1 MIIWA
6 IAKTTVGDAL
16 RKKILQVFLVVAIG
30 LIVLSLSF
38 SQTLSFSSQ
47 RGASADFMLLKSF
60 GLGMMALAGIFISLI
75 LGVTL
80 IPQEFERRTIYTILA
95 KPVKRYEFITGKFLG
110 ALMTLGIATGLM
122 GATFI
127 IMVVVKAFGAQQM
140 AASPTAE
147 LMRAGVD
154 KVAIWDWNVVWGV
167 VLVYLQ
173 FMVLSS
179 IVLMF
184 SLVFTSTVNF
194 FMGAA
199 VYMVGFMS
207 TIVSSMG
214 SAEGASTFLKLLF
227 KYDYKWIHVGL
238 FYILPRFDEFNI
250 PNQLLH
256 PETQVTNMAVYT
268 GQMTVYGLIYVL
280 LALVAAILIF
290 ERKEV

>member
-6 IAKTTVGDAL
+6 IARTTVGDAL

-47 RGASADFMLLKSF
+47 RGASSDFMLLKSF

-127 IMVVVKAFGAQQM
+127 ITIVLKAIGAQQT
-140 AASPTAE
+140 AASPTLGHVLGASAE
-147 LMRAGVD
+147 KIALF
-154 KVAIWDWNVVWGV
+154 DWNMVWAV
-167 VLVYLQ
+167 ILVYLQ

-179 IVLMF
+179 IVLLF
-184 SLVFTSTVNF
+184 SLIFTQTVNF

-199 VYMVGFMS
+199 VYAVGFMS
-207 TIVSSMG
+207 TVVISLG
-214 SAEGASTFLKLLF
+214 GAEGASSALRFF
-227 KYDYKWIHVGL
+227 YKTVSYL
-238 FYILPRFDEFNI
+238 LPRFDQFNI

-256 PETQVTNMAVYT
+256 PETQVTNMGAYT
-268 GQMTVYGLIYVL
+268 GMMALYGLLYTL
-280 LALVAAILIF
+280 LALVVAILIF

>member
-1 MIIWA
+1 
-6 IAKTTVGDAL
+6 
-16 RKKILQVFLVVAIG
+16 VVAIG

-47 RGASADFMLLKSF
+47 RGASSDFMLLKSF

-127 IMVVVKAFGAQQM
+127 ITIVLKAIGAQQA
-140 AASPTAE
+140 AASPTLGHVLGASAE
-147 LMRAGVD
+147 KIALF
-154 KVAIWDWNVVWGV
+154 DWNMVWAV
-167 VLVYLQ
+167 ILVYLQ

-179 IVLMF
+179 IVLLF
-184 SLVFTSTVNF
+184 SLIFTQTVNF

-199 VYMVGFMS
+199 VYAVGFMS
-207 TIVSSMG
+207 TVVISLG
-214 SAEGASTFLKLLF
+214 GAEGASSALRFF
-227 KYDYKWIHVGL
+227 YKTVSYL
-238 FYILPRFDEFNI
+238 LPRFDQFNI

-256 PETQVTNMAVYT
+256 PETQVTNMGAYT
-268 GQMTVYGLIYVL
+268 GMMALYGLLYTL
-280 LALVAAILIF
+280 LALVVAILIF

>member
-6 IAKTTVGDAL
+6 IARTTVGDAL

-47 RGASADFMLLKSF
+47 RGASSDFMLLKSF

-127 IMVVVKAFGAQQM
+127 ITIVLKAIGAQQA
-140 AASPTAE
+140 AASPTLGHVLGASAE
-147 LMRAGVD
+147 
-154 KVAIWDWNVVWGV
+154 KVALFDWNMVWAV
-167 VLVYLQ
+167 ILVYLQ

-179 IVLMF
+179 IVLLF
-184 SLVFTSTVNF
+184 SLIFTQTVNF

-199 VYMVGFMS
+199 VYAVGFMS
-207 TIVSSMG
+207 TVVISLG
-214 SAEGASTFLKLLF
+214 GAEGASSALRFF
-227 KYDYKWIHVGL
+227 YKAVSYL
-238 FYILPRFDEFNI
+238 LPRFDQFNI

-256 PETQVTNMAVYT
+256 PETQVTNMGAYT
-268 GQMTVYGLIYVL
+268 GMMALYGLLYTL
-280 LALVAAILIF
+280 LALVVAILIF

>member
-6 IAKTTVGDAL
+6 IARTTVGDAL

-47 RGASADFMLLKSF
+47 RGASSDFMLLKSF

-127 IMVVVKAFGAQQM
+127 ITIVLKAIGAQQA
-140 AASPTAE
+140 AASPTLGHVLGASAE
-147 LMRAGVD
+147 KIALF
-154 KVAIWDWNVVWGV
+154 DWNMVWAV
-167 VLVYLQ
+167 ILVYLQ

-179 IVLMF
+179 IVLLF
-184 SLVFTSTVNF
+184 SLIFTQTVNF

-199 VYMVGFMS
+199 VYAVGFMS
-207 TIVSSMG
+207 TVVISLG
-214 SAEGASTFLKLLF
+214 GAEGASSALRFF
-227 KYDYKWIHVGL
+227 YKTVSYL
-238 FYILPRFDEFNI
+238 LPRFDQFNI

-256 PETQVTNMAVYT
+256 PETQVTNMGAYT
-268 GQMTVYGLIYVL
+268 GMMALYGLLYTL
-280 LALVAAILIF
+280 LALVVAILIF

>member
-1 MIIWA
+1 VIIWA

-47 RGASADFMLLKSF
+47 RGASVDFMLLKSF

-75 LGVTL
+75 LGVSL

-110 ALMTLGIATGLM
+110 TLLTLGIATGLM
-122 GATFI
+122 GITFI
-127 IMVVVKAFGAQQM
+127 VTVVLKAIGAHQV
-140 AASPTAE
+140 AASPTMGAMAGAGAMPGAE
-147 LMRAGVD
+147 S
-154 KVAIWDWNVVWGV
+154 VAIFDWNMVWGV
-167 VLVYLQ
+167 ILIYLQ

-179 IVLMF
+179 IVLLF
-184 SLVFTSTVNF
+184 SLIFTTTVNF

-199 VYMVGFMS
+199 VYAVGFMS
-207 TIVSSMG
+207 TVVTSLG
-214 SAEGASTFLKLLF
+214 GAQGASTPLQVF
-227 KYDYKWIHVGL
+227 YKTISFV
-238 FYILPRFDEFNI
+238 LPRFDQFNI

-256 PETQVTNMAVYT
+256 PETQVTNMASYT
-268 GQMTVYGLIYVL
+268 GMMAVYGLLYTL

>member
-6 IAKTTVGDAL
+6 IARTTVGDAL
-16 RKKILQVFLVVAIG
+16 RKKILQVFIVVAIG

-47 RGASADFMLLKSF
+47 RGASSDFMLLKSF

-127 IMVVVKAFGAQQM
+127 ITIVIKAIGAQQVV
-140 AASPTAE
+140 SPTLGNVLGASAE
-147 LMRAGVD
+147 KIELF
-154 KVAIWDWNVVWGV
+154 DWNMVWGV
-167 VLVYLQ
+167 ILVYLQ

-179 IVLMF
+179 IVLLF
-184 SLVFTSTVNF
+184 SLIFTQTVNF

-199 VYMVGFMS
+199 VYAVGFMS
-207 TIVSSMG
+207 TVVISLG
-214 SAEGASTFLKLLF
+214 GAKDASRALQ
-227 KYDYKWIHVGL
+227 L
-238 FYILPRFDEFNI
+238 FYKTVSYVLPRFDQFNI

-256 PETQVTNMAVYT
+256 PETKVTNMGAYT
-268 GQMTVYGLIYVL
+268 GMMTLYGLLYTL
-280 LALVAAILIF
+280 LALVVAILIF

>member
-47 RGASADFMLLKSF
+47 RGVSADFMLLKSF

-75 LGVTL
+75 LGVSL

-95 KPVKRYEFITGKFLG
+95 KPVKRYEFVTGKFLG
-110 ALMTLGIATGLM
+110 ALLTLGIATGLM
-122 GATFI
+122 GVTFI
-127 IMVVVKAFGAQQM
+127 ITIVFKAMGAQQM
-140 AASPTAE
+140 AASPT
-147 LMRAGVD
+147 MGKMIGAGVE
-154 KVAIWDWNVVWGV
+154 KVALFDWNMVWGV
-167 VLVYLQ
+167 ILVYLQ

-179 IVLMF
+179 IVLLF
-184 SLVFTSTVNF
+184 SLIFTTTVNF

-199 VYMVGFMS
+199 VYAVGFMS
-207 TIVSSMG
+207 TVVTSLG
-214 SAEGASTFLKLLF
+214 GAENAGGPLQVF
-227 KYDYKWIHVGL
+227 YKVISFV
-238 FYILPRFDEFNI
+238 LPRFDQFNI

-256 PETQVTNMAVYT
+256 PETQVTNMAAYT
-268 GQMTVYGLIYVL
+268 GVMAVYGLLYTL

>member
-6 IAKTTVGDAL
+6 IARTTVGDAL
-16 RKKILQVFLVVAIG
+16 RKKILQVFIVVAIG

-47 RGASADFMLLKSF
+47 RGASSDFMLLKSF

-110 ALMTLGIATGLM
+110 AILTLGIATGLM
-122 GATFI
+122 GITFI
-127 IMVVVKAFGAQQM
+127 LTIVIKAIGAQQLS
-140 AASPTAE
+140 ASPTLGQMLGSTTE
-147 LMRAGVD
+147 
-154 KVAIWDWNVVWGV
+154 KVAIFDWNMVWGV
-167 VLVYLQ
+167 ILVYLQ

-179 IVLMF
+179 IVLLF
-184 SLVFTSTVNF
+184 SLIFTQTVNF

-199 VYMVGFMS
+199 VYAVGFMS
-207 TIVSSMG
+207 TVVISLG
-214 SAEGASTFLKLLF
+214 GAEGAN
-227 KYDYKWIHVGL
+227 VGL
-238 FYILPRFDEFNI
+238 QLFYKTISYVLPRFDQFNI

-256 PETQVTNMAVYT
+256 PETQVTNMGVYT
-268 GQMTVYGLIYVL
+268 GMMALYGLLYTL

>member
-1 MIIWA
+1 LIIWA
-6 IAKTTVGDAL
+6 IARTTVGDAL
-16 RKKILQVFLVVAIG
+16 RKKILQVFIVVAIG

-47 RGASADFMLLKSF
+47 RGASSDFMLLKSF

-110 ALMTLGIATGLM
+110 AILTLGIATGLM
-122 GATFI
+122 GITFI
-127 IMVVVKAFGAQQM
+127 LTIVIKAIGAQQLS
-140 AASPTAE
+140 ASPTLGQMLGSTTE
-147 LMRAGVD
+147 
-154 KVAIWDWNVVWGV
+154 KVAIFDWNMVWGV
-167 VLVYLQ
+167 ILVYLQ

-179 IVLMF
+179 IVLLF
-184 SLVFTSTVNF
+184 SLIFTQTVNF

-199 VYMVGFMS
+199 VYAVGFMS
-207 TIVSSMG
+207 TVVISLG
-214 SAEGASTFLKLLF
+214 GAEGANVALQ
-227 KYDYKWIHVGL
+227 L
-238 FYILPRFDEFNI
+238 FYKTISYVLPRFDQFNI

-256 PETQVTNMAVYT
+256 PETQVTNMGAYT
-268 GQMTVYGLIYVL
+268 GMMALYGLLYTL

>member
-16 RKKILQVFLVVAIG
+16 RKKVLQVFLVVAIG
-30 LIVLSLSF
+30 LIILSLSF

-75 LGVTL
+75 LGVSL

-110 ALMTLGIATGLM
+110 ALLTLAIATGLM
-122 GATFI
+122 GITFI
-127 IMVVVKAFGAQQM
+127 ATIVLKAIGAHQM
-140 AASPTAE
+140 AVSPTTGAMPGVGAE
-147 LMRAGVD
+147 S
-154 KVAIWDWNVVWGV
+154 VAIFDWNMVWGV
-167 VLVYLQ
+167 LLIYLQ

-179 IVLMF
+179 IVLLF
-184 SLVFTSTVNF
+184 SLIFTTTVNF

-199 VYMVGFMS
+199 VYAIGFMS
-207 TIVSSMG
+207 TVVTSLG
-214 SAEGASTFLKLLF
+214 GAERASGAQQVFF
-227 KYDYKWIHVGL
+227 KTLSFV
-238 FYILPRFDEFNI
+238 LPQFDQFNI

-256 PETQVTNMAVYT
+256 PETQVTDLGIWT
-268 GQMTVYGLIYVL
+268 LKMTLYALLYVSL
-280 LALVAAILIF
+280 TLVAAILIF

>member
-1 MIIWA
+1 VIIWA

-16 RKKILQVFLVVAIG
+16 RRKVLQVFLVVAIG

-47 RGASADFMLLKSF
+47 RGISADLMLLKSF

-75 LGVTL
+75 LGVSL

-95 KPVKRYEFITGKFLG
+95 KPVKRYEFIAGKFLG
-110 ALMTLGIATGLM
+110 ALLTLAITTGLM
-122 GATFI
+122 GITFI
-127 IMVVVKAFGAQQM
+127 ATIVAKTIGAHNIVDVKSVSALQAKADSQIAFFDVNM
-140 AASPTAE
+140 
-147 LMRAGVD
+147 
-154 KVAIWDWNVVWGV
+154 IWGV
-167 VLVYLQ
+167 ALVYLQ

-179 IVLMF
+179 IVLLF
-184 SLVFTSTVNF
+184 SLIFTTTVNF

-199 VYMVGFMS
+199 VYVVGFMS
-207 TIVSSMG
+207 TVVTSLG
-214 SAEGASTFLKLLF
+214 GAEGANSFQRAFF
-227 KYDYKWIHVGL
+227 KTIYYV
-238 FYILPRFDEFNI
+238 LPRFDQFNI

-256 PETQVTNMAVYT
+256 PEAQVTNMASYT
-268 GQMTVYGLIYVL
+268 GLMALYGLLYTL

>member
-1 MIIWA
+1 VIIWA

-75 LGVTL
+75 LGVSL

-110 ALMTLGIATGLM
+110 ALLTLGIATGLM

-127 IMVVVKAFGAQQM
+127 IAVVLKAVGAHQV
-140 AASPTAE
+140 AASPTMGAMAGAGAE
-147 LMRAGVD
+147 
-154 KVAIWDWNVVWGV
+154 KVAIFDWNMVWGV
-167 VLVYLQ
+167 ILIYLQ

-179 IVLMF
+179 IVLLF
-184 SLVFTSTVNF
+184 SLIFTTTVNF

-199 VYMVGFMS
+199 VYAVGFMS
-207 TIVSSMG
+207 TVVTSLGGAEKATPALQAFYKVVS
-214 SAEGASTFLKLLF
+214 
-227 KYDYKWIHVGL
+227 WV
-238 FYILPRFDEFNI
+238 LPQFDQFNI

-256 PETQVTNMAVYT
+256 PETQVANMGLWT
-268 GQMTVYGLIYVL
+268 LRMTLYALIYVSL
-280 LALVAAILIF
+280 TLVAAILIF

>member
-6 IAKTTVGDAL
+6 IARTTVGDAL
-16 RKKILQVFLVVAIG
+16 RKKILQVFIVVAIG

-47 RGASADFMLLKSF
+47 RGASSDFMLLKSF

-110 ALMTLGIATGLM
+110 AILTLGIATGLM
-122 GATFI
+122 GITFI
-127 IMVVVKAFGAQQM
+127 LTIVIKAIGAQQLS
-140 AASPTAE
+140 ASPTLGQMLGSTTE
-147 LMRAGVD
+147 
-154 KVAIWDWNVVWGV
+154 KVAIFDWNMVWGV
-167 VLVYLQ
+167 ILVYLQ

-179 IVLMF
+179 IVLLF
-184 SLVFTSTVNF
+184 SLIFTQTVNF

-199 VYMVGFMS
+199 VYAVGFMS
-207 TIVSSMG
+207 TVVISLG
-214 SAEGASTFLKLLF
+214 GAEGANVALQ
-227 KYDYKWIHVGL
+227 L
-238 FYILPRFDEFNI
+238 FYKTISYVLPRFDQFNI

-256 PETQVTNMAVYT
+256 PETQVTNMGAYT
-268 GQMTVYGLIYVL
+268 GMMALYGLLYTL

>member
-60 GLGMMALAGIFISLI
+60 GLWMMALAGIFISLI
-75 LGVTL
+75 LVVTL

-110 ALMTLGIATGLM
+110 ALLTLAIATGLM
-122 GATFI
+122 GLTFI
-127 IMVVVKAFGAQQM
+127 ATIVFKAIGAQQM
-140 AASPTAE
+140 AMSPTTGA
-147 LMRAGVD
+147 MPGVGVD
-154 KVAIWDWNVVWGV
+154 SVAIFDWNMVWGV
-167 VLVYLQ
+167 ILIYLQ

-179 IVLMF
+179 IVLLF
-184 SLVFTSTVNF
+184 SLIFTTTVNF

-199 VYMVGFMS
+199 VYAIGFMS
-207 TIVSSMG
+207 TVVNSLG
-214 SAEGASTFLKLLF
+214 GAERASGLQQVFF
-227 KYDYKWIHVGL
+227 KTLSFV
-238 FYILPRFDEFNI
+238 LPQFDQFNI

-256 PETQVTNMAVYT
+256 PETQVANLGIWTLK
-268 GQMTVYGLIYVL
+268 MTLYALLYVSL
-280 LALVAAILIF
+280 TLVAAILIF

>member
-110 ALMTLGIATGLM
+110 ALLTLAIATGLM
-122 GATFI
+122 GLTFI
-127 IMVVVKAFGAQQM
+127 ATIVFKAIGAQQM
-140 AASPTAE
+140 AMSPTTGA
-147 LMRAGVD
+147 MPGVGVD
-154 KVAIWDWNVVWGV
+154 SVAIFDWNMVWGV
-167 VLVYLQ
+167 ILIYLQ

-179 IVLMF
+179 IVLLF
-184 SLVFTSTVNF
+184 SLIFTTTVNF

-199 VYMVGFMS
+199 VYAIGFMS
-207 TIVSSMG
+207 TVVNSLG
-214 SAEGASTFLKLLF
+214 GAERASGLQQVFF
-227 KYDYKWIHVGL
+227 KTLSFV
-238 FYILPRFDEFNI
+238 LPQFDQFNI

-256 PETQVTNMAVYT
+256 PETQVANLGIWTLK
-268 GQMTVYGLIYVL
+268 MTLYALLYVSL
-280 LALVAAILIF
+280 TLVAAILIF

>member
-1 MIIWA
+1 VIIWA

-110 ALMTLGIATGLM
+110 ALLTLAIATGLM
-122 GATFI
+122 GLTFI
-127 IMVVVKAFGAQQM
+127 ATIVFKAIGAQQM
-140 AASPTAE
+140 AMSPTTGA
-147 LMRAGVD
+147 MPGVGVD
-154 KVAIWDWNVVWGV
+154 SVAIFDWNMVWGV
-167 VLVYLQ
+167 ILIYLQ

-179 IVLMF
+179 IVLLF
-184 SLVFTSTVNF
+184 SLIFTTTVNF

-199 VYMVGFMS
+199 VYAIGFMS
-207 TIVSSMG
+207 TVVNSLG
-214 SAEGASTFLKLLF
+214 GAERASGLQQVFF
-227 KYDYKWIHVGL
+227 KTLSFV
-238 FYILPRFDEFNI
+238 LPQFDQFNI

-256 PETQVTNMAVYT
+256 PETQVANLGIWTLK
-268 GQMTVYGLIYVL
+268 MTLYALLYVSL
-280 LALVAAILIF
+280 TLVAAILIF

>member
-16 RKKILQVFLVVAIG
+16 RKKVLQVFLVVAIG

-38 SQTLSFSSQ
+38 SQTLSFSAQ
-47 RGASADFMLLKSF
+47 RGLSADLMLLKSF

-75 LGVTL
+75 LGVSL

-95 KPVKRYEFITGKFLG
+95 KPVKRYEFVTGKFLG
-110 ALMTLGIATGLM
+110 ALLTLAITTGLM
-122 GATFI
+122 GITFI
-127 IMVVVKAFGAQQM
+127 ATIVAKTVGAHHIV
-140 AASPTAE
+140 AAK
-147 LMRAGVD
+147 GVSALQGGTGEAA
-154 KVAIWDWNVVWGV
+154 VAVFDVNMVWGV
-167 VLVYLQ
+167 VLNYLQ

-179 IVLMF
+179 IVLLF
-184 SLVFTSTVNF
+184 SLIFTTTVNF

-199 VYMVGFMS
+199 VYVIGFMS
-207 TIVSSMG
+207 TVVTSLG
-214 SAEGASTFLKLLF
+214 GAEGASGFQKVFF
-227 KYDYKWIHVGL
+227 KTIYYV
-238 FYILPRFDEFNI
+238 LPRFDQFNI

-256 PETQVTNMAVYT
+256 PESQVVNMASYT
-268 GQMTVYGLIYVL
+268 ATMALYGLLYTL

>member
-6 IAKTTVGDAL
+6 IARTTVGDAL
-16 RKKILQVFLVVAIG
+16 RKKVLQVFLVVAIG

-38 SQTLSFSSQ
+38 SQTLEFSS
-47 RGASADFMLLKSF
+47 RNGLSADFMLLKSF

-75 LGVTL
+75 LGVSL

-95 KPVKRYEFITGKFLG
+95 KPVKRYEFVSGKFLG
-110 ALMTLGIATGLM
+110 ALMTLGITTGLM
-122 GATFI
+122 GLTFI
-127 IMVVVKAFGAQQM
+127 LTIVAKAVVAQHLPASTVAALQTGTSMGA
-140 AASPTAE
+140 
-147 LMRAGVD
+147 D
-154 KVAIWDWNVVWGV
+154 KVAIFDWNMLWGV
-167 VLVYLQ
+167 ILVYLQ

-179 IVLMF
+179 IVLLF

-207 TIVSSMG
+207 TMVQSLG
-214 SAEGASTFLKLLF
+214 NAGGANVFLQGFF
-227 KYDYKWIHVGL
+227 KTVY
-238 FYILPRFDEFNI
+238 YILPRFDEFNI

-256 PETQVTNMAVYT
+256 PETQVTNMGMYT
-268 GQMTVYGLIYVL
+268 LGMTLYALLFTLVTLVL
-280 LALVAAILIF
+280 SILIF

>member
-6 IAKTTVGDAL
+6 IAKTTIGDAL
-16 RKKILQVFLVVAIG
+16 RKKVLQVFLVVAIG

-47 RGASADFMLLKSF
+47 RGVSADLMLLKSF

-75 LGVTL
+75 LGVSL

-110 ALMTLGIATGLM
+110 ALLTLAISTGLM
-122 GATFI
+122 GITFI
-127 IMVVVKAFGAQQM
+127 GTIVAKTVGAHQLV
-140 AASPTAE
+140 ASKSVSALQSGGE
-147 LMRAGVD
+147 ASI
-154 KVAIWDWNVVWGV
+154 AIFDVNMLWGIA
-167 VLVYLQ
+167 LVYLQ
-173 FMVLSS
+173 FMMLSS
-179 IVLMF
+179 IVLLF
-184 SLVFTSTVNF
+184 SLVFTTTVNF

-199 VYMVGFMS
+199 VYVIGFMS
-207 TIVSSMG
+207 TVVTSLG
-214 SAEGASTFLKLLF
+214 GAEGANKLQWAFF
-227 KYDYKWIHVGL
+227 KTIYYV
-238 FYILPRFDEFNI
+238 LPRFDEFNI

-256 PETQVTNMAVYT
+256 PEAQVTNMASYT
-268 GQMTVYGLIYVL
+268 GGMALYGILYAL